1 MATMR
6 GWSELPPMRFTL
18 LVVHPEMRAHQSK
31 FAEESLNELSHMSDT
46 EPQMPDNDAG
56 EANSGAE
63 VDPETSSKSATITK
77 IKKAKTRRG
86 HLPRRISAWVLI
98 VLASILIPVS
108 VLSVWAINTVTN
120 TDKYVETMAPLARDP
135 IIVNGLATRATDAL
149 FSTHV
154 VQNKVTQAL
163 PKPAKPLVA
172 PIVNQ
177 VHSYVYGLA
186 LKVFSSPKFG
196 KLWDTLNR
204 HSHQAVVNILTGKQ
218 TPLQKK
224 LAKGGQIA
232 LNLSPALNTLISDL
246 DAHGVTLFN
255 PVKTISTQG
264 VNFTVVSK
272 QQVSKFSGLFNLVVK
287 GKWIVPVI
295 ALVLAILAVAL
306 AMERRK
312 TLVRLAV
319 GVALMSLLLLGALS
333 AGRGIFIGQAAG
345 GGFQTQ
351 GAAAVWDTV
360 LRFLKTD
367 LRWTLLIAVLVALG
381 GWVAGP
387 ARYAVWIRKT
397 TVAGAR
403 WVGAQAKELSS
414 GAGRTGRAVAES
426 SRVRRSAGWIHEHL
440 NGLRI
445 LGAIV
450 AGLFLVFGG
459 NLTGWSLLV
468 IVIVLAVYLGLLQ
481 LVAAWAK
488 KAAEAGPAPEP
499 GPGSDPAVTSGTA

>member
-1 MATMR
+1 
-6 GWSELPPMRFTL
+6 
-18 LVVHPEMRAHQSK
+18 
-31 FAEESLNELSHMSDT
+31 MSDT
-46 EPQMPDNDAG
+46 EPQMQDNDAG
-56 EANSGAE
+56 EAESGPE
-63 VDPETSSKSATITK
+63 VDPETSSKSAKITE
-77 IKKAKTRRG
+77 ITKAKTRRG
-86 HLPRRISAWVLI
+86 HLPRRISAWVLV

-120 TDKYVETMAPLARDP
+120 TDKYVETMAPLARNP
-135 IIVNGLATRATDAL
+135 VIVDGLATRATDAL

-163 PKPAKPLVA
+163 PKSAKPLVA
-172 PIVNQ
+172 PIVKQ
-177 VHSYVYGLA
+177 VHSYVYTLA

-196 KLWDTLNR
+196 TLWDTLNR
-204 HSHQAVVNILTGKQ
+204 HSHEAVVNVLTGKQ

-232 LNLSPALNTLISDL
+232 LNLSPTLNTLISDL
-246 DAHGVTLFN
+246 NAHGVTFFN

-264 VNFTVVSK
+264 VSFTVVSK

-319 GVALMSLLLLGALS
+319 GVALMTLLLLGALS
-333 AGRGIFIGQAAG
+333 TGRGIFIGQAAG
-345 GGFQTQ
+345 GGFQAT

-360 LRFLKTD
+360 LRFLKAD
-367 LRWTLLIAVLVALG
+367 LRWTLLIAVLVAFG

-387 ARYAVWIRKT
+387 ARYAVWIRTT

-426 SRVRRSAGWIHEHL
+426 GRVRRSAGWILEHL

-445 LGAIV
+445 VGVIV

-468 IVIVLAVYLGLLQ
+468 IVIVLAVYVGLLQ

-488 KAAEAGPAPEP
+488 KASEAGPGP
-499 GPGSDPAVTSGTA
+499 GPGSGPAVTSGTA